1 MSKILPLTF
10 LLRFATQA
18 LASVATLP
26 NRSLGLQDACVGF
39 AVRLALPLKGEEEKR
54 ENETIGG
61 GALSC
66 GPLRCFSF
74 FCCVLLALLKKE
86 TARKLQR
93 DVKRKVKEN
102 HRTDSVHWF

>member
-54 ENETIGG
+54 EKETIGG
-61 GALSC
+61 VAIVWAASLFF
-66 GPLRCFSF
+66 LLLLCFACF
-74 FCCVLLALLKKE
+74 AEEGDGTK
-86 TARKLQR
+86 TAARREAQGEGKPP
-93 DVKRKVKEN
+93 
-102 HRTDSVHWF
+102 H